1 MDSLSTKPKAD
12 RAAPLS
18 PDFVEKYHPQTS
30 GSAAGLHQIAGRMYQ
45 QINDIS
51 RVLHSGDYDKKVIS
65 DSSLLLERMRDDITP
80 RLMQFSKEVT
90 QLEKGQNFDR
100 MLAYIAVLVAVIG
113 IFFPLIFY

>member
-1 MDSLSTKPKAD
+1 MDSYTTKPKVD
-12 RAAPLS
+12 RAVPLS
-18 PDFVEKYHPQTS
+18 PDFIEKYHPQTS
-30 GSAAGLHQIAGRMYQ
+30 GSAAGLHQIAGRMYS

-51 RVLHSGDYDKKVIS
+51 RVLHSTDFEKKIIS
-65 DSSLLLERMRDDITP
+65 DSSVMLEKMRDDITP
-80 RLMQFSKEVT
+80 RLMAFSKEVT

>member
-1 MDSLSTKPKAD
+1 MDSFTTKPRSDKA
-12 RAAPLS
+12 AAYP
-18 PDFVEKYHPQTS
+18 PEFVEKYHPQTS
-30 GSAAGLHQIAGRMYQ
+30 GSAAGLHHIAGRMYQ

-65 DSSLLLERMRDDITP
+65 DSSLLLERMKDDITP

-113 IFFPLIFY
+113 IFFPLIF

>member
-1 MDSLSTKPKAD
+1 MDSYTTRPRPEKAV
-12 RAAPLS
+12 PLS
-18 PDFVEKYHPQTS
+18 AEFIEKYHPQTS

-65 DSSLLLERMRDDITP
+65 DSALLLERMKDDITP
-80 RLMQFSKEVT
+80 KLMAFSKEVT